1 MNSIRHAVMEHIG
14 RCGNYFYKANKTGSV
29 LPPYLIKTGSGI
41 PSGRTVCG
49 HSGWSAFHWN
59 VMSYAASRFL
69 GDRKHRV
76 YHTRIVLG
84 GSSPIDNCFIGGR
97 SPCRYIRRQ
106 AFHQLFH
113 IIISHIVFTV
123 LASQVIIIDLADI
136 QFILRYCL
144 FRHRSQLIQSRTIY
158 NGNSNPT
165 CPSHRGTNS
174 GIQLLIRFIIR
185 FSYLHTHIGSLE
197 FNL

>member
-1 MNSIRHAVMEHIG
+1 MEHIG
-14 RCGNYFYKANKTGSV
+14 RCGSYFYKANKTGSV
-29 LPPYLIKTGSGI
+29 LPPYLIKTGSSI

-69 GDRKHRV
+69 GNRKHRV

-106 AFHQLFH
+106 AFHQKTGVPSTVSYHNIPHSFYCTCFAGHNYRSRRHSVHSSLLFV
-113 IIISHIVFTV
+113 S
-123 LASQVIIIDLADI
+123 SQK
-136 QFILRYCL
+136 
-144 FRHRSQLIQSRTIY
+144 
-158 NGNSNPT
+158 PT
-165 CPSHRGTNS
+165 HPKPH
-174 GIQLLIRFIIR
+174 
-185 FSYLHTHIGSLE
+185 
-197 FNL
+197 NL

>member
-14 RCGNYFYKANKTGSV
+14 RCGSYFYKANKTGSV

-69 GDRKHRV
+69 GNRKHRV

-106 AFHQLFH
+106 AFYQLFH

-136 QFILRYCL
+136 QSFFAIVC
-144 FRHRSQLIQSRTIY
+144 FVTEANSSKAAQSITEIATPPVQVIEGLTPVY
-158 NGNSNPT
+158 N
-165 CPSHRGTNS
+165 
-174 GIQLLIRFIIR
+174 
-185 FSYLHTHIGSLE
+185 FS
-197 FNL
+197 